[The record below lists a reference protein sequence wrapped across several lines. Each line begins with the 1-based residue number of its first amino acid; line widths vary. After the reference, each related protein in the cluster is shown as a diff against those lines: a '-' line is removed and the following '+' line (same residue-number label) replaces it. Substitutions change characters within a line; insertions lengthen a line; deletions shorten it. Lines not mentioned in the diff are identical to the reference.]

1 MASLLTIT
9 NNLEPWLL
17 RKNLRHRR
25 KTKKLT
31 LFDQNIFNSNNNN
44 NNNINN
50 KSRNEG
56 PSSRFTYCI
65 SGNNKWTSTAK
76 DRKRMPEN
84 IGSKEN
90 LTSKDILIKY
100 IKFCKVDC
108 SKWKLTLQDLNMT
121 TIESIMSRW
130 QLFHHYHHN
139 HHDHDHDN
147 GQYHYHY
154 HYSGNCYSNWKKY
167 FRWGDLVTFQVNL
180 NKALTYL
187 LKRQTTIMI
196 VKARTSKQ
204 QTATNSTAC
213 NHHLFLRWWT
223 SFAMSTSLSVWWNKQ
238 TDTYM
243 RITFFCCSLAHK
255 QDSFPQNVHSQAT
268 IEWRKLKA
276 S

>member
-17 RKNLRHRR
+17 CKNLRHRR

-31 LFDQNIFNSNNNN
+31 LFDQNIIINNNN
-44 NNNINN
+44 NNNS
-50 KSRNEG
+50 SRNEG
-56 PSSRFTYCI
+56 PSSRFTYCL
-65 SGNNKWTSTAK
+65 SGNNKWTLTAK
-76 DRKRMPEN
+76 DRKRMPQN

-139 HHDHDHDN
+139 HHDHDHDHDN

-187 LKRQTTIMI
+187 LKRKTTIMI
-196 VKARTSKQ
+196 VKARTSNSKPPP
-204 QTATNSTAC
+204 TAPPAITIFS
-213 NHHLFLRWWT
+213 LDDGP

-238 TDTYM
+238 TDTYI

>member
-9 NNLEPWLL
+9 NNPEPWLL
-17 RKNLRHRR
+17 RKNLRHRI

-31 LFDQNIFNSNNNN
+31 LFDQNIFNNNNN
-44 NNNINN
+44 NNNNN
-50 KSRNEG
+50 NSSRNEG
-56 PSSRFTYCI
+56 PSSRVTL
-65 SGNNKWTSTAK
+65 TAK

-108 SKWKLTLQDLNMT
+108 SKWKLTLQNLNMT

-187 LKRQTTIMI
+187 LKRKTTIMI
-196 VKARTSKQ
+196 VKARTSNSKPPP
-204 QTATNSTAC
+204 TAPPAITI
-213 NHHLFLRWWT
+213 F
-223 SFAMSTSLSVWWNKQ
+223 SLDDGLPSPWAPAYQFDGINKP
-238 TDTYM
+238 TH
-243 RITFFCCSLAHK
+243 I
-255 QDSFPQNVHSQAT
+255 
-268 IEWRKLKA
+268 
-276 S
+276 